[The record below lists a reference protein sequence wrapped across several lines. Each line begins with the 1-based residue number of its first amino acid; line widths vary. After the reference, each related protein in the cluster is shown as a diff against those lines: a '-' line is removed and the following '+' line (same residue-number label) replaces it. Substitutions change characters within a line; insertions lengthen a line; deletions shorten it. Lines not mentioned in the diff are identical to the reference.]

1 MRIGSSIL
9 VLTLGLLAGCAA
21 TQHHSRLS
29 VGSVPPVRAPG
40 WAALVTPPDKTR
52 LDSLAE
58 TWQRA
63 RAEVPKRLGA
73 KLDAEGT
80 LVQPA
85 AALDLPSLPPGPYYC
100 RLVRLGGRV
109 GLATFKPDFC
119 IVDGTTHDVSFTKQ
133 SGTSLPGGWLFPDTD
148 KRQVFL
154 GTFRPAKLRAA
165 PPYSTNPAQDV
176 AGVVERV
183 GPFRWRLVLTR
194 AGQGALLDVYELVP
208 VTPAVKGAV
217 PAVPG

>member
-1 MRIGSSIL
+1 MRSVSMTL
-9 VLTLGLLAGCAA
+9 VLTLALTGCAA
-21 TQHHSRLS
+21 TSHR
-29 VGSVPPVRAPG
+29 PRASAASAPLVVNPG
-40 WAALVTPPDKTR
+40 WTAAVTPPDKAR
-52 LDSLAE
+52 LDTLAD
-58 TWQRA
+58 TWLRA
-63 RAEVPKRLGA
+63 RAGVPRRLAA
-73 KLDAEGT
+73 KLEAEGA
-80 LVQPA
+80 LVRPD

-100 RLVRLGGRV
+100 RLVRLGGRL

-119 IVDGTTHDVSFTKQ
+119 IVDGTTHKLSFTKQ

-154 GTFRPAKLRAA
+154 GTFRPATSRAA
-165 PPYSTNPAQDV
+165 PPYSKDPARDV